1 MHIWQIENK
10 GDDKIIAYFND
21 TIYKCN
27 PKESDIQNVVDN
39 LKNNQIPTNNC
50 IGIPVSYLKE
60 IHLQEGKN
68 YIEIF
73 FGADSTEQLKINDS
87 VIRNE
92 IFQFF
97 RTNIPSTTFK
107 MEKYSKLQSG
117 KKPLIA
123 MVVILVIGLWTHD
136 ISTGMENGEEYSLI
150 GSVRSLAGIVI
161 ALASIGTKKVLLLF
175 GSLFAIALTSF
186 IIRIKAQKIVL
197 KIKVKR

>member
-1 MHIWQIENK
+1 MDIWRNENK
-10 GDDKIIAYFND
+10 SDDKIIAYFDD

-27 PKESDIQNVVDN
+27 PKESEIEQVLVDF
-39 LKNNQIPTNNC
+39 KNKHIPTNNC
-50 IGIPVSYLKE
+50 ISIPLSYLKE

-73 FGADSTEQLKINDS
+73 FGTDSSEELKINDGA
-87 VIRNE
+87 VRNE

-97 RTNIPSTTFK
+97 KTNIPRAK
-107 MEKYSKLQSG
+107 YRMEKYSKLKAG

-123 MVVILVIGLWTHD
+123 MAVILVIGFWVFE
-136 ISTGMENGEEYSLI
+136 ISSGMENGEEYSLI

-161 ALASIGTKKVLLLF
+161 ALASIGTKKVFLLF

-186 IIRIKAQKIVL
+186 IM
-197 KIKVKR
+197 KIKTPKVVRKIIVQR

>member
-1 MHIWQIENK
+1 MDIWRNENK
-10 GDDKIIAYFND
+10 SDDKIIAYFDD

-27 PKESDIQNVVDN
+27 PKESEIEQVLVGF
-39 LKNNQIPTNNC
+39 KNKHIPTNNC
-50 IGIPVSYLKE
+50 ISIPMPYLKE

-73 FGADSTEQLKINDS
+73 FGTDSSEELKINDGA
-87 VIRNE
+87 VRNE

-97 RTNIPSTTFK
+97 KTNIPRAK
-107 MEKYSKLQSG
+107 YRMEKYSKLKAG

-123 MVVILVIGLWTHD
+123 MAVILVIGFWVFE
-136 ISTGMENGEEYSLI
+136 ISSGMENGEEYSLI

-161 ALASIGTKKVLLLF
+161 ALASIGTKKVFLLF

-186 IIRIKAQKIVL
+186 IM
-197 KIKVKR
+197 KIKTPKVVRKIIVQR

>member
-1 MHIWQIENK
+1 MSIWKNENK
-10 GDDKIIAYFND
+10 NDDKIIAYFKD

-27 PKESDIQNVVDN
+27 PKESEIDKVMDG
-39 LKNNQIPTNNC
+39 LKNIQTPINNY

-60 IHLQEGKN
+60 IHLQEGKDF
-68 YIEIF
+68 IEIF
-73 FGADSTEQLKINDS
+73 FGADSSEELKINDS
-87 VIRNE
+87 VVRNE

-97 RTNIPSTTFK
+97 KTNIPRAK
-107 MEKYSKLQSG
+107 YRVEEYSKLKAG

-123 MVVILVIGLWTHD
+123 MVVIVVIGFWVFD
-136 ISTGMENGEEYSLI
+136 ISSGMENGEEYSLI

-186 IIRIKAQKIVL
+186 IM
-197 KIKVKR
+197 KIKTPEVVRKIIIPH